1 MPVKIHASKHDQG
14 FTLIEVI
21 AVIIIIGII
30 AAVAVPKFFSMT
42 AEAQAAALDG
52 ALSEA
57 VARFNHAYTK
67 FIIDKKKAP
76 TGITELHSAQY
87 LGANAGLE
95 GTGEPIGDFNV
106 TWRAHAEDATAIV
119 IYIESAE
126 SIPEL
131 DSLDSNLRQKE
142 LSGIVW
148 GA

>member
-1 MPVKIHASKHDQG
+1 MPVKIQASKHDQG
-14 FTLIEVI
+14 FTLIEII

-30 AAVAVPKFFSMT
+30 AAVAVPKFFAMT
-42 AEAQAAALDG
+42 DEARAAALDG

-67 FIIDKKKAP
+67 FIVDQKRAP
-76 TGITELHSAQY
+76 TGIAELHSAQY
-87 LGANAGLE
+87 LGTNAGLE
-95 GTGEPIGDFNV
+95 GTGESIGDFNV
-106 TWRAHAEDATAIV
+106 TWRAHAEDANAIV

-131 DSLDSNLRQKE
+131 DSLDANLRQKE

-148 GA
+148 NV